1 MCGVFEK
8 ARMACWAVV
17 FSGHSVHWI

>member
-8 ARMACWAVV
+8 ARMACCAVV
-17 FSGHSVHWI
+17 FLGHNIDCI